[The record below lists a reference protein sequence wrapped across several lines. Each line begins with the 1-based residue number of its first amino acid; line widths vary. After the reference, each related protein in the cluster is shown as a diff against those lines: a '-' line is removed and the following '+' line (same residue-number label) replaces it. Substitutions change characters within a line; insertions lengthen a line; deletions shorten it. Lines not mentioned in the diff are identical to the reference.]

1 MNISQINKTQLY
13 KRYCFEYFIEIT
25 KNIYIYI
32 YRIRGMTDDGRESLV
47 ERWIEGRGLKRVVVI
62 TRSGVI

>member
-1 MNISQINKTQLY
+1 
-13 KRYCFEYFIEIT
+13 
-25 KNIYIYI
+25 
-32 YRIRGMTDDGRESLV
+32 MTDDGRESLV